1 MSKQGSTWVSLGLGA
16 AILYL
21 GANAVT
27 GQQGLMAYVGLQAR
41 EHALEQNLSALRAE
55 EAQLRE
61 RAARLKPA
69 SLDLDYLDERARVE
83 VAASDPDEVVF
94 ALDGGR
100 QGH

>member
-1 MSKQGSTWVSLGLGA
+1 MSKQGSTLVSLGLGA

-41 EHALEQNLSALRAE
+41 EHALEQNLTELRSQ

-61 RAARLKPA
+61 RAARLKPG
-69 SLDLDYLDERARVE
+69 SFDLDYLDERARVE

-94 ALDGGR
+94 ALDAAHA
-100 QGH
+100 GH